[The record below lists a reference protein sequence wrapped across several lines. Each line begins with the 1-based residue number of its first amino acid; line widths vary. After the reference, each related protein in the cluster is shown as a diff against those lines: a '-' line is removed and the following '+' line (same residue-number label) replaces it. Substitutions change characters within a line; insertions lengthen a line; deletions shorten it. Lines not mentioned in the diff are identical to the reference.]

1 MSVYMVT
8 GSAGMIGSKVA
19 EHLLRRGDQVAG
31 VDDLCPSYD
40 VRLKQ
45 WRLEQLQAIPG
56 FAFHR
61 VDVSE
66 WMPLETLFQ
75 SQRASGDGQFSAVIN
90 LAARAGV
97 RDSLVDPWA
106 FFRSNVTGTLNL
118 LELCRRYDVG
128 KFVLASTSSLYGA
141 HNPQPFREDA
151 NTDVLLSPYSASKKA
166 AEALCSTYHH
176 LYGIDVTVP
185 RYFTVYGPAGRPDMA
200 PFRFVKWIADGE
212 PLTLYGDGTQQRDFT
227 FVEDIA
233 RGTLAALKPVG
244 YEVVNL
250 GTERTTRLLDL
261 IHLIETQVERKATI
275 SHQPRHPADM
285 MVTWADTSKAKAL
298 LGWEATTPI
307 EEGIRLTADWY
318 RQNHHWA
325 REIAV

>member
-1 MSVYMVT
+1 MATYLVT
-8 GSAGMIGSKVA
+8 GAAGMIGSKVA
-19 EHLLRRGDQVAG
+19 ELLLRRGDEVVG
-31 VDDLCPSYD
+31 VDDLCASYD
-40 VRLKQ
+40 VRLKG
-45 WRLEQLQAIPG
+45 WRLEQLKGLRG
-56 FAFHR
+56 FTFHQI
-61 VDVSE
+61 DVSE
-66 WMPLETLFQ
+66 LASLEALFADRR
-75 SQRASGDGQFSAVIN
+75 SAGHGSFSAVIN

-118 LELCRRYDVG
+118 LELCRRFEVG
-128 KFVLASTSSLYGA
+128 KFILASTSSLYGA

-151 NTDVLLSPYSASKKA
+151 NTDVLLSPYAASKKA

-200 PFRFVKWIADGE
+200 PFRFIKWIHDGE
-212 PLTLYGDGTQQRDFT
+212 ALTLYGDGSQQRDFT

-250 GTERTTRLLDL
+250 GTERTTKLLDL
-261 IHLIETQVERKATI
+261 IHLIETQVERKAI
-275 SHQPRHPADM
+275 INRQPRHPADM
-285 MVTWADTSKAKAL
+285 LVTWADTGKAKAL
-298 LGWEATTPI
+298 LGWEAITLV
-307 EEGIRLTADWY
+307 EEGIRLTVDWY
-318 RQNHHWA
+318 RKNHSWA
-325 REIAV
+325 KEIAL